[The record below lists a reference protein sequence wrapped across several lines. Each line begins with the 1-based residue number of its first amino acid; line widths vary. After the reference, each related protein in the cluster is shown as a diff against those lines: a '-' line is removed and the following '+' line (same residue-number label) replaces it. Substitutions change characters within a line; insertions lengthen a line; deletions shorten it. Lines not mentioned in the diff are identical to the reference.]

1 MCPWSGLISKN
12 IFMCHL
18 YTLVKQHYTE
28 GKDNKDDSILYWQAI
43 SSSAKICILFGQSWL
58 GGHVKFDN
66 F

>member
-1 MCPWSGLISKN
+1 
-12 IFMCHL
+12 MCHL

-28 GKDNKDDSILYWQAI
+28 GKDNKDDSILYWQAS